1 LHVNPSVQAQSLAQ
15 HHKPESGYPERAIG
29 LRVKDGAAMQD
40 LLQLM
45 YQDGHLSSTELAA
58 LRRTSRQLREN
69 PVRVLRSLNVATPGE
84 IKELLQRYYGFAAAT
99 DKLIEEID
107 DSLRPL
113 IPADVALHY
122 CVLPIAEENGE
133 IYVLMEDPTDKGVI
147 NQLQFFLEKKIVPL
161 IATVQQLSS
170 GLCRLYGVEPGRL
183 KLSGLLEASRGAVG
197 VSLNLNLNQTHFV
210 DDSQPLLDDEVFKRL
225 KVEPKK
231 KPRKQATSARV
242 QAPRPAPA
250 PPEKNPE
257 NGEFHTPAAILQETP
272 VSTTAAA
279 SISVQVNN
287 TATSSPAPEPI
298 VAVPASPGLETIP
311 VEPELVSA
319 VNVLGLR
326 LALAETRSQ
335 AVSMTNERLA
345 EFSLTLQIQNS
356 GQLLIVWKG
365 ISQEIDLDSPQA
377 IVALPQVF
385 RGLVKKIA
393 QCRAG

>member
-1 LHVNPSVQAQSLAQ
+1 MHVNPSVNAQSLAQ
-15 HHKPESGYPERAIG
+15 HDRVQSGYPERG
-29 LRVKDGAAMQD
+29 KRPEGQSGVAMQD

-84 IKELLQRYYGFAAAT
+84 IRELLQRYYGFAAAT
-99 DKLIEEID
+99 EKLIEEID

-133 IYVLMEDPTDKGVI
+133 LYVLMEDPTDKGVI
-147 NQLQFFLEKKIVPL
+147 NQLQFFLDKKIVPV
-161 IATVQQLSS
+161 IATVQQLST

-197 VSLNLNLNQTHFV
+197 VSLNLNLSQPHFV
-210 DDSQPLLDDEVFKRL
+210 DDSQPLLDDEVFNKL

-231 KPRKQATSARV
+231 KRRKQTIEPARSAP
-242 QAPRPAPA
+242 QKNSTAASEAPKAAAPA
-250 PPEKNPE
+250 EAPKAVA
-257 NGEFHTPAAILQETP
+257 PAEAPKAAAPAEAQNAAAPAEAQNA
-272 VSTTAAA
+272 AAA
-279 SISVQVNN
+279 SSQ
-287 TATSSPAPEPI
+287 
-298 VAVPASPGLETIP
+298 SPGLESIA
-311 VEPELVSA
+311 VEPELFSA
-319 VNVLGLR
+319 INVLGLR
-326 LALAETRSQ
+326 LALAETRSD
-335 AVSMTNERLA
+335 AVTMANERLA

-356 GQLLIVWKG
+356 GNLLIVWKG
-365 ISQEIDLDSPQA
+365 CSQEIDLNSPQA
-377 IVALPQVF
+377 TQSLPQAF

-393 QCRAG
+393 QCRIG

>member
-15 HHKPESGYPERAIG
+15 PDRAQSGYPERAIG
-29 LRVKDGAAMQD
+29 PRLKDGATMQD

-133 IYVLMEDPTDKGVI
+133 IYILMEDPTDKGVI
-147 NQLQFFLEKKIVPL
+147 NQLRFFIEKKIVPV
-161 IATVQQLSS
+161 IATVQQLST

-197 VSLNLNLNQTHFV
+197 VSINLSINQPHFV

-225 KVEPKK
+225 KVESKK
-231 KPRKQATSARV
+231 KPRKQATLPPDSPSSAV
-242 QAPRPAPA
+242 IAPEAALVEAKPSSAPVA
-250 PPEKNPE
+250 PP
-257 NGEFHTPAAILQETP
+257 A
-272 VSTTAAA
+272 
-279 SISVQVNN
+279 
-287 TATSSPAPEPI
+287 
-298 VAVPASPGLETIP
+298 PGLETIA

-319 VNVLGLR
+319 INVLGLR
-326 LALAETRSQ
+326 LALAETRAD
-335 AVSMTNERLA
+335 AVTMANERLA
-345 EFSLTLQIQNS
+345 EFSLTLQIQPS
-356 GQLLIVWKG
+356 GHLLIVWKG
-365 ISQEIDLDSPQA
+365 SSQEIDLDSPQA
-377 IVALPQVF
+377 VQSLPQVF

-393 QCRAG
+393 QCRMG